1 MKRLLIVF
9 ITLLTFLTL
18 TACDLLEEIDI
29 DNDPQQP
36 IVTTIEIDETT
47 LESAYFLEDF
57 DLSTI
62 HLILTYNDDTEE
74 VVPLELQHILHADVH
89 KLSELGTHTIEVN
102 YTVFTTEFEL
112 TLISQEEVDD
122 NGSDDEDSNI
132 DNDNDLDDDIN
143 DEDRDDE
150 DTHLDDDDHDEESL
164 YYFPEEIEYDGP
176 RLDPTF
182 FDLVPY
188 QEGGNPYRGTGGA
201 FYVDYDPSNSI
212 GRCIDGDTTV
222 FWYPEEIYSKITAN
236 AKSTRY
242 LNFDTPETWSGG
254 EEPFGRL
261 ATLYVCDLLAQAE
274 LIVLQTDPGDNLVGN
289 YGRLLAWVWILLPG
303 DDDYQLLNYMVV
315 RQGLGE
321 VKYLFGAGETEVTM
335 YNSRTYT
342 EWMFYA
348 EDQAILEERG
358 MFGTK
363 LDYYWDYETNQPDF
377 DRWYE

>member
-112 TLISQEEVDD
+112 TLISQENPSSGDD
-122 NGSDDEDSNI
+122 NN
-132 DNDNDLDDDIN
+132 
-143 DEDRDDE
+143 
-150 DTHLDDDDHDEESL
+150 DEESL

-303 DDDYQLLNYMVV
+303 EDDYQLLNYMVV